1 MSANL
6 AIDRNNVMSENVLTF
21 PKGSVGEFQKTTR
34 FRYMLTSPET
44 SFIMEAHNGLS
55 AKIVEETGFEG
66 VWASGLSVST
76 ALGVRDSNEASWTQ
90 VLEVLEFMADATTVP
105 ILVDA
110 DTGYGNFNNFR
121 RLVDKLIQRDIAA
134 VCIEDKLFPKTN
146 SFLGEN
152 QPLADIDEF
161 CGKIKAGKD
170 AQTDDD
176 FSVVARVEALIAG
189 WGLNEALRRA
199 EAYHQAGA
207 DAILIHSKESVAD
220 EILAFTKEW
229 ANRSP
234 VVIVPTKY
242 YATPTQQFRD
252 AGVNLIIWAN
262 HNVRA
267 AITAMRE
274 TSRQIFEDQNL
285 IWAEENVAR
294 LGDVFVIA
302 GNDEL
307 ADAEDRYLAKRA
319 ETNAVVLAAS
329 RGRQLEDLTED
340 RPKCMVDVRGK
351 PLLHRLVGSF
361 NDAGVRELTVVTGY
375 KSDTVE
381 FPGIKTVE
389 NTEYETSGEVASLAC
404 ASDALNGECLVSY
417 GDIMFRSHVLN
428 LLLDCD
434 ADIAV
439 VVDSNWQEERSV
451 TTKRTVDLVQCSHP
465 YSADYFDEAV
475 AELTRIDSSLPES
488 KANGEWIGLAKFSEK
503 GSALLQAQINQ
514 MREDGSLDKASMTDL
529 FNRLIDDGAKPQV
542 VYITGHWLDVNDAF
556 DLARARNF

>member
-1 MSANL
+1 
-6 AIDRNNVMSENVLTF
+6 MSENVLAF
-21 PKGSVGEFQKTTR
+21 PKGSASEVRKTTR
-34 FRYMLTSPET
+34 FSEMLTSPET
-44 SFIMEAHNGLS
+44 SFVMEAHNGLS

-66 VWASGLSVST
+66 VWASGLSMSA

-90 VLEVLEFMADATTVP
+90 VLEVLEFMADATSIP

-121 RLVDKLIQRDIAA
+121 RLVNKLIQRDIAA

-146 SFLGEN
+146 SFLGQN
-152 QPLADIDEF
+152 QPLADVDEF

-170 AQTDDD
+170 AQADDS

-189 WGLNEALRRA
+189 WGLKEALRRA
-199 EAYHQAGA
+199 EAYHEAGA

-242 YATPTQQFRD
+242 YGTPTQHFRD

-262 HNVRA
+262 HNMRA
-267 AITAMRE
+267 AISAMRE
-274 TSRQIFEDQNL
+274 TSQQIFENQNL
-285 IWAEENVAR
+285 VWAEENVAR

-302 GNDEL
+302 GNEEL
-307 ADAEDRYLAKRA
+307 SEAEDRYLAKRA
-319 ETNAVVLAAS
+319 ETKAVILAAT
-329 RGRQLEDLTED
+329 RGSKLEDLTVD

-375 KSDTVE
+375 KADTVN
-381 FPGIKTVE
+381 FPGINTEE
-389 NTEYETSGEVASLAC
+389 NTDFETTGEVASLAC
-404 ASDALNGECLVSY
+404 SMDALKGECVVSY

-428 LLLDCD
+428 QLLDCE

-439 VVDSNWQEERSV
+439 VVDANWKQERVE
-451 TTKRTVDLVQCSHP
+451 TTKRTVDLAACSHA
-465 YSADYFDEAV
+465 YTGDYFDDEV
-475 AELTRIDSSLPES
+475 SVLTRLES
-488 KANGEWIGLAKFSEK
+488 AMNEADANGEWIGLAKFSAK
-503 GSALLQAQINQ
+503 GSELLRAELDN
-514 MREDGSLDKASMTDL
+514 MKSDGSLAKASMNDL
-529 FNRLIDDGAKPQV
+529 FNRLIDSGAKPQV
-542 VYITGHWLDVNDAF
+542 VYITGNWLDVNDAF

>member
-1 MSANL
+1 
-6 AIDRNNVMSENVLTF
+6 MSENVLAF
-21 PKGSVGEFQKTTR
+21 PKGSAGEVLKTTR
-34 FRYMLTSPET
+34 FREMLTSPET
-44 SFIMEAHNGLS
+44 SFVMEAHNGLS

-66 VWASGLSVST
+66 VWASGLSMSA

-90 VLEVLEFMADATTVP
+90 VLEVLEFMADATTIP

-121 RLVDKLIQRDIAA
+121 RLVNKLIQRDIAA

-146 SFLGEN
+146 SFLGQN
-152 QPLADIDEF
+152 QPLADVDEF

-170 AQTDDD
+170 AQADDS
-176 FSVVARVEALIAG
+176 FSIVARVEALIAG
-189 WGLNEALRRA
+189 WGLKEALRRA
-199 EAYHQAGA
+199 EAYHEAGA

-242 YATPTQQFRD
+242 YGTPTQHFRD

-262 HNVRA
+262 HNMRA
-267 AITAMRE
+267 AISAMRE
-274 TSRQIFEDQNL
+274 TSQQIFENQNL
-285 IWAEENVAR
+285 VWAEENVAR

-302 GNDEL
+302 GNEEL
-307 ADAEDRYLAKRA
+307 SEAEDRYLAKRA
-319 ETNAVVLAAS
+319 ETKAVILAAT
-329 RGRQLEDLTED
+329 RGSKLEDLTVD

-375 KSDTVE
+375 KADTVN
-381 FPGIKTVE
+381 FPGINTAE
-389 NTEYETSGEVASLAC
+389 NTEFETTGEVASLAC
-404 ASDALNGECLVSY
+404 SMDALKGECVVSY

-428 LLLDCD
+428 QLLDCE

-439 VVDSNWQEERSV
+439 VVDANWKQERAE
-451 TTKRTVDLVQCSHP
+451 TTKRTVDLAACNHA
-465 YSADYFDEAV
+465 YTGDYFDDEV
-475 AELTRIDSSLPES
+475 SELTRLDSAMNEAD
-488 KANGEWIGLAKFSEK
+488 ANGEWIGLAKFSAK
-503 GSALLQAQINQ
+503 GSELLRAELDN
-514 MREDGSLDKASMTDL
+514 MKSDGSLGKASMNDL
-529 FNRLIDDGAKPQV
+529 FNRLIDSGAKPQV
-542 VYITGHWLDVNDAF
+542 VYITGNWLDVNDAF

>member
-1 MSANL
+1 
-6 AIDRNNVMSENVLTF
+6 MSENVLAF
-21 PKGSVGEFQKTTR
+21 PKGSAGEVLKTTR
-34 FRYMLTSPET
+34 FREMLTSPET
-44 SFIMEAHNGLS
+44 SFVMEAHNGLS

-66 VWASGLSVST
+66 VWASGLSMSA

-90 VLEVLEFMADATTVP
+90 VLEVLEFMADATTIP

-121 RLVDKLIQRDIAA
+121 RLVNKLIQRDIAA

-146 SFLGEN
+146 SFLGQN
-152 QPLADIDEF
+152 QPLADVDEF

-170 AQTDDD
+170 AQADDS
-176 FSVVARVEALIAG
+176 FSIVARVEALIAG
-189 WGLNEALRRA
+189 WGLKEALRRA
-199 EAYHQAGA
+199 EAYHEAGA

-242 YATPTQQFRD
+242 YGTPTQHFRD

-262 HNVRA
+262 HNMRA
-267 AITAMRE
+267 AISAMRE
-274 TSRQIFEDQNL
+274 TSQQIFENQNL
-285 IWAEENVAR
+285 VWAEENVAR

-302 GNDEL
+302 GNEEL
-307 ADAEDRYLAKRA
+307 SEAEDRYLAKRA
-319 ETNAVVLAAS
+319 ETKAVILAAT
-329 RGRQLEDLTED
+329 RGSKLEDLTVD

-375 KSDTVE
+375 KADTVN
-381 FPGIKTVE
+381 FPGINTAE
-389 NTEYETSGEVASLAC
+389 NTDFETTGEVASLAC
-404 ASDALNGECLVSY
+404 SMDALKGECVVSY

-428 LLLDCD
+428 QLLDCE

-439 VVDSNWQEERSV
+439 VVDANWKQERAE
-451 TTKRTVDLVQCSHP
+451 TTKRTVDLAACNHA
-465 YSADYFDEAV
+465 YTGDYFDDEV
-475 AELTRIDSSLPES
+475 SELTRLDSAMNEAD
-488 KANGEWIGLAKFSEK
+488 ANGEWIGLAKFSAK
-503 GSALLQAQINQ
+503 GSELLRAELDN
-514 MREDGSLDKASMTDL
+514 MKSDGSLGKASMNDL
-529 FNRLIDDGAKPQV
+529 FNRLIDSGAKPQV
-542 VYITGHWLDVNDAF
+542 VYITGNWLDVNDAF

>member
-1 MSANL
+1 
-6 AIDRNNVMSENVLTF
+6 MSENVLAF
-21 PKGSVGEFQKTTR
+21 PKGSASEVRKTTR
-34 FRYMLTSPET
+34 FREMLTSPET

-66 VWASGLSVST
+66 VWASGLSMSA

-90 VLEVLEFMADATTVP
+90 VLEVLEFMADATSIP

-121 RLVDKLIQRDIAA
+121 RLVNKLIQRDIAA

-146 SFLGEN
+146 SFLGQN
-152 QPLADIDEF
+152 QPLADVDEF
-161 CGKIKAGKD
+161 CGKIRAGKD
-170 AQTDDD
+170 AQADDS

-189 WGLNEALRRA
+189 WGLKEALRRA
-199 EAYHQAGA
+199 EAYHEAGA

-242 YATPTQQFRD
+242 YGTPTQHFRD

-262 HNVRA
+262 HNMRA
-267 AITAMRE
+267 AISAMRE
-274 TSRQIFEDQNL
+274 TSQQIFENQNL
-285 IWAEENVAR
+285 VWAEENVAR

-302 GNDEL
+302 GNEEL
-307 ADAEDRYLAKRA
+307 SEAEDRYLAKRA
-319 ETNAVVLAAS
+319 ETKAVILAAT
-329 RGRQLEDLTED
+329 RGSKLEDLTMD

-375 KSDTVE
+375 KADTVN
-381 FPGIKTVE
+381 FPGINTAE
-389 NTEYETSGEVASLAC
+389 NTDFETTGEVASLAC
-404 ASDALNGECLVSY
+404 SMDALKGECVVSY

-428 LLLDCD
+428 QLLDCE

-439 VVDSNWQEERSV
+439 VVDANWKQERAE
-451 TTKRTVDLVQCSHP
+451 TTKRTVDLAACSHA
-465 YSADYFDEAV
+465 YTGDYFDDEV
-475 AELTRIDSSLPES
+475 SELTRLDSAMNEAD
-488 KANGEWIGLAKFSEK
+488 ANGEWIGLAKFSAN
-503 GSALLQAQINQ
+503 GSELLRAELDN
-514 MREDGSLDKASMTDL
+514 MKSDGSLAKASMNDL
-529 FNRLIDDGAKPQV
+529 FNRLIDSGAKPQV
-542 VYITGHWLDVNDAF
+542 VYITGNWLDVNDAF

>member
-1 MSANL
+1 
-6 AIDRNNVMSENVLTF
+6 MSENVLAF
-21 PKGSVGEFQKTTR
+21 SKGSTGEVSKTTR
-34 FRYMLTSPET
+34 FREMLTSSET
-44 SFIMEAHNGLS
+44 SFVMEAHNGLS

-66 VWASGLSVST
+66 VWASGLSMSA

-90 VLEVLEFMADATTVP
+90 VLEVLEFMADATSIP

-121 RLVDKLIQRDIAA
+121 RLVNKLIQRDIAA

-146 SFLGEN
+146 SFLGQN
-152 QPLADIDEF
+152 QPLADVDEF

-170 AQTDDD
+170 AQADDS

-189 WGLNEALRRA
+189 WGLKEALRRA
-199 EAYHQAGA
+199 EAYHEAGA

-242 YATPTQQFRD
+242 YGTPTQHFRD

-262 HNVRA
+262 HNMRA
-267 AITAMRE
+267 AISAMRE
-274 TSRQIFEDQNL
+274 TSQQIFENQNL
-285 IWAEENVAR
+285 VWAEENVAR

-302 GNDEL
+302 GNGEL
-307 ADAEDRYLAKRA
+307 SEAENRYLAKRA
-319 ETNAVVLAAS
+319 ETKAVILAAT
-329 RGRQLEDLTED
+329 RGSKLEDLTVD

-351 PLLHRLVGSF
+351 PILHRLVGSF

-375 KSDTVE
+375 KADTVN
-381 FPGIKTVE
+381 FPGINTAE
-389 NTEYETSGEVASLAC
+389 NTDFETTGEVASLAC
-404 ASDALNGECLVSY
+404 SMDALKGECVVSY

-428 LLLDCD
+428 QLLDCE

-439 VVDSNWQEERSV
+439 VVDANWKQERAE
-451 TTKRTVDLVQCSHP
+451 TKKRTVDLAACSHA
-465 YSADYFDEAV
+465 YTGDYFDDEV
-475 AELTRIDSSLPES
+475 SELTRLDSAMNEAD
-488 KANGEWIGLAKFSEK
+488 ANGEWIGLAKFSAK
-503 GSALLQAQINQ
+503 GIELLRAELDN
-514 MREDGSLDKASMTDL
+514 MKSDGSLANASMNDL
-529 FNRLIDDGAKPQV
+529 FNRLIDSGVKPQV
-542 VYITGHWLDVNDAF
+542 VYITGNWLDVNDAF

>member
-1 MSANL
+1 
-6 AIDRNNVMSENVLTF
+6 MSENVLAF
-21 PKGSVGEFQKTTR
+21 PKGSASEARKTTR
-34 FRYMLTSPET
+34 FREMLTSPET

-66 VWASGLSVST
+66 VWASGLSMSA

-90 VLEVLEFMADATTVP
+90 VLEVLEFMADATSIP

-121 RLVDKLIQRDIAA
+121 RLVNKLIQRDIAA

-146 SFLGEN
+146 SFLGQN
-152 QPLADIDEF
+152 QPLADVDEF
-161 CGKIKAGKD
+161 CGKIRAGKD
-170 AQTDDD
+170 AQADDS

-189 WGLNEALRRA
+189 WGLKEALRRA
-199 EAYHQAGA
+199 EAYHEAGA

-242 YATPTQQFRD
+242 YGTPTQHFRD

-262 HNVRA
+262 HNMRA
-267 AITAMRE
+267 AISAMRE
-274 TSRQIFEDQNL
+274 TSQQIFENQNL
-285 IWAEENVAR
+285 VWAEENVAR

-302 GNDEL
+302 GNEEL
-307 ADAEDRYLAKRA
+307 SEAEDRYLAKRA
-319 ETNAVVLAAS
+319 ETKAVILAAT
-329 RGRQLEDLTED
+329 RGSKLEDLTMD

-375 KSDTVE
+375 KADTVN
-381 FPGIKTVE
+381 FPGINTAE
-389 NTEYETSGEVASLAC
+389 NTDFETTGEVASLAC
-404 ASDALNGECLVSY
+404 SMDALQGECVVSY

-428 LLLDCD
+428 QLLDCE

-439 VVDSNWQEERSV
+439 VVDANWKQERAE
-451 TTKRTVDLVQCSHP
+451 TTKRTVDLAACSHA
-465 YSADYFDEAV
+465 YTGDYFDDEV
-475 AELTRIDSSLPES
+475 SELTRLDSAMNEAD
-488 KANGEWIGLAKFSEK
+488 ANGEWIGLAKFSAN
-503 GSALLQAQINQ
+503 GSELLRAELDN
-514 MREDGSLDKASMTDL
+514 MKSDGSLAKASMNDL
-529 FNRLIDDGAKPQV
+529 FNRLIDSGAKPQV
-542 VYITGHWLDVNDAF
+542 VYITGNWLDVNDAF

>member
-1 MSANL
+1 
-6 AIDRNNVMSENVLTF
+6 MSENVLAF
-21 PKGSVGEFQKTTR
+21 SKGSTGEVSKTTR
-34 FRYMLTSPET
+34 FREMLTSSET
-44 SFIMEAHNGLS
+44 SFVMEAHNGLS

-66 VWASGLSVST
+66 VWASGLSMSA

-90 VLEVLEFMADATTVP
+90 VLEVLEFMADATSIP

-121 RLVDKLIQRDIAA
+121 RLVNKLIQRDIAA

-146 SFLGEN
+146 SFLGQN
-152 QPLADIDEF
+152 QPLADVDEF

-170 AQTDDD
+170 AQADDS

-189 WGLNEALRRA
+189 WGLKEALRRA
-199 EAYHQAGA
+199 EAYHEAGA

-242 YATPTQQFRD
+242 YGTPTQHFRD

-262 HNVRA
+262 HNMRA
-267 AITAMRE
+267 AISAMRE
-274 TSRQIFEDQNL
+274 TSQQIFENQNL
-285 IWAEENVAR
+285 VWAEENVAR

-302 GNDEL
+302 GNGEL
-307 ADAEDRYLAKRA
+307 SEAENRYLAKRA
-319 ETNAVVLAAS
+319 ETKAVILAAT
-329 RGRQLEDLTED
+329 RGSKLEDLTVD

-375 KSDTVE
+375 KAGTVN
-381 FPGIKTVE
+381 FPGINTAE
-389 NTEYETSGEVASLAC
+389 NTDFETTGEVASLSC
-404 ASDALNGECLVSY
+404 SMDALKGECVVSY

-428 LLLDCD
+428 QLLDCE

-439 VVDSNWQEERSV
+439 VVDANWKQERVE
-451 TTKRTVDLVQCSHP
+451 TTKRTVDLAACSHA
-465 YSADYFDEAV
+465 YTGDYFDDEV
-475 AELTRIDSSLPES
+475 SELTRLDSAMNEAD
-488 KANGEWIGLAKFSEK
+488 ANGEWIGLAKFSAK
-503 GSALLQAQINQ
+503 GSELLRAELDN
-514 MREDGSLDKASMTDL
+514 MKSDGSLGKSSMNDL
-529 FNRLIDDGAKPQV
+529 FNRLIDSGVKPQV
-542 VYITGHWLDVNDAF
+542 VYITGNWLDVNDAF

>member
-1 MSANL
+1 
-6 AIDRNNVMSENVLTF
+6 MSENVLAF
-21 PKGSVGEFQKTTR
+21 PKGSASEVRKTTR
-34 FRYMLTSPET
+34 FREMLTSPET
-44 SFIMEAHNGLS
+44 SFVMEAHNGLS

-66 VWASGLSVST
+66 VWASGLSMSA

-90 VLEVLEFMADATTVP
+90 VLEVLEFMADATSIP

-121 RLVDKLIQRDIAA
+121 RLVNKLIQRDIAA

-146 SFLGEN
+146 SFLGQN
-152 QPLADIDEF
+152 QPLADVDEF

-170 AQTDDD
+170 AQADDS

-189 WGLNEALRRA
+189 WGLKEALRRA
-199 EAYHQAGA
+199 EAYHEAGA

-242 YATPTQQFRD
+242 YGTPTQHFRD

-262 HNVRA
+262 HNMRA
-267 AITAMRE
+267 AISAMRE
-274 TSRQIFEDQNL
+274 TSQQIFENQNL
-285 IWAEENVAR
+285 VWAEENVAR

-302 GNDEL
+302 GNEEL
-307 ADAEDRYLAKRA
+307 SEAEDRYLAKRA
-319 ETNAVVLAAS
+319 ETKAVILAAT
-329 RGRQLEDLTED
+329 RGSKLEDLTVD

-375 KSDTVE
+375 KADTVN
-381 FPGIKTVE
+381 FPGINTAE
-389 NTEYETSGEVASLAC
+389 NTDFETTGEVASLAC
-404 ASDALNGECLVSY
+404 SMDALKGECVVSY

-428 LLLDCD
+428 QLLDCE

-439 VVDSNWQEERSV
+439 VVDANWKQERVE
-451 TTKRTVDLVQCSHP
+451 TTKRTVDLAACSHA
-465 YSADYFDEAV
+465 YTGDYFDDEV
-475 AELTRIDSSLPES
+475 SELTRLDSAMNEAD
-488 KANGEWIGLAKFSEK
+488 ANGEWIGLVKFSAK
-503 GSALLQAQINQ
+503 GSELLRAELDN
-514 MREDGSLDKASMTDL
+514 MKSDGSLGKASMNDL
-529 FNRLIDDGAKPQV
+529 FNRLIDSGAKPQV
-542 VYITGHWLDVNDAF
+542 VYITGNWLDVNDAF

>member
-1 MSANL
+1 
-6 AIDRNNVMSENVLTF
+6 MSENVLAF
-21 PKGSVGEFQKTTR
+21 PKGSASETRKTTR
-34 FRYMLTSPET
+34 FREMLTSPET

-66 VWASGLSVST
+66 VWASGLSISA

-90 VLEVLEFMADATTVP
+90 VLEVLEFMADATTIP

-121 RLVDKLIQRDIAA
+121 RLVNKLIQRDIAA

-146 SFLGEN
+146 SFLGQN
-152 QPLADIDEF
+152 QPLADVDEF

-170 AQTDDD
+170 AQADGN

-189 WGLNEALRRA
+189 WGLEEALRRA
-199 EAYHQAGA
+199 EAYHEAGA

-242 YATPTQQFRD
+242 YGTPTQHFRD
-252 AGVNLIIWAN
+252 AGINLIIWAN
-262 HNVRA
+262 HNMRA
-267 AITAMRE
+267 AISAMRE
-274 TSRQIFEDQNL
+274 TSRQIFENQNL
-285 IWAEENVAR
+285 VWAEENVAR

-302 GNDEL
+302 GNEEL
-307 ADAEDRYLAKRA
+307 SEAEDRYLAKRA
-319 ETNAVVLAAS
+319 ETKAVVLAAT
-329 RGRQLEDLTED
+329 RGSKLEELTVD

-375 KSDTVE
+375 KADAVN
-381 FPGIKTVE
+381 FPGINTAE
-389 NTEYETSGEVASLAC
+389 NTDFEATGEVASLAC
-404 ASDALNGECLVSY
+404 AMDALKGECIVSY

-428 LLLDCD
+428 QLLDCE

-439 VVDSNWQEERSV
+439 VVDANWKQERAEA
-451 TTKRTVDLVQCSHP
+451 TKRTMDLAACSHA
-465 YSADYFDEAV
+465 YTGDYFDDEV
-475 AELTRIDSSLPES
+475 SELTRLDSAMNEDDAS
-488 KANGEWIGLAKFSEK
+488 GEWIGLAKFSAK
-503 GSALLQAQINQ
+503 GSELLRAELDK
-514 MREDGSLDKASMTDL
+514 MKLDGSLAKASMNDL
-529 FNRLIDDGAKPQV
+529 FNRLIGSGAKPQV
-542 VYITGHWLDVNDAF
+542 VYITGNWLDVNDAF

>member
-1 MSANL
+1 
-6 AIDRNNVMSENVLTF
+6 MSENVLAF
-21 PKGSVGEFQKTTR
+21 PKGSASEVRKTTR
-34 FRYMLTSPET
+34 FREMLTSPET

-66 VWASGLSVST
+66 VWASGLSMSA

-90 VLEVLEFMADATTVP
+90 VLEVLEFMADATSIP

-121 RLVDKLIQRDIAA
+121 RLVNKLIQRDIAA

-146 SFLGEN
+146 SFLGQN
-152 QPLADIDEF
+152 QPLADVDEF
-161 CGKIKAGKD
+161 CGKIRAGKD
-170 AQTDDD
+170 AQADDS

-189 WGLNEALRRA
+189 WGLKEALRRA
-199 EAYHQAGA
+199 EAYHEAGA

-242 YATPTQQFRD
+242 YGTPTQHFRD

-262 HNVRA
+262 HNMRA
-267 AITAMRE
+267 AISAMRE
-274 TSRQIFEDQNL
+274 TSQQIFENQNL
-285 IWAEENVAR
+285 VWAEENVAR

-302 GNDEL
+302 GNEEL
-307 ADAEDRYLAKRA
+307 SEAEDRYLAKRA
-319 ETNAVVLAAS
+319 ETKAVILAAT
-329 RGRQLEDLTED
+329 RGSKLEDLTMD

-375 KSDTVE
+375 KADTVN
-381 FPGIKTVE
+381 FPGINTAE
-389 NTEYETSGEVASLAC
+389 NTDFETTGEVASLAC
-404 ASDALNGECLVSY
+404 SMDALQGECVVSY

-428 LLLDCD
+428 QLLDCE

-439 VVDSNWQEERSV
+439 VVDANWKQERAE
-451 TTKRTVDLVQCSHP
+451 TTKRTVDLAACSHA
-465 YSADYFDEAV
+465 YTGDYFDDEV
-475 AELTRIDSSLPES
+475 SELTRLDSAMNEAD
-488 KANGEWIGLAKFSEK
+488 ANGEWIGLAKFSAN
-503 GSALLQAQINQ
+503 GSELLRAELDN
-514 MREDGSLDKASMTDL
+514 MKSDGSLAKASMNDL
-529 FNRLIDDGAKPQV
+529 FNRLIDSGAKPQV
-542 VYITGHWLDVNDAF
+542 VYITGNWLDVNDAF

>member
-1 MSANL
+1 
-6 AIDRNNVMSENVLTF
+6 MSENVLAF
-21 PKGSVGEFQKTTR
+21 PKGSASEVRKTTR
-34 FRYMLTSPET
+34 FREMLTSPET

-66 VWASGLSVST
+66 VWASGLSMSA

-90 VLEVLEFMADATTVP
+90 VLEVLEFMADATSIP

-121 RLVDKLIQRDIAA
+121 RLVNKLIQRDIAA

-146 SFLGEN
+146 SFLGQN
-152 QPLADIDEF
+152 QPLADVDEF

-170 AQTDDD
+170 AQADDS
-176 FSVVARVEALIAG
+176 FSVVARIEALIAG
-189 WGLNEALRRA
+189 WGLKEALRRA
-199 EAYHQAGA
+199 EAYHEAGA

-242 YATPTQQFRD
+242 YGTPTQHFRD

-262 HNVRA
+262 HNMRA
-267 AITAMRE
+267 AISAMRE
-274 TSRQIFEDQNL
+274 TSQQIFENQNL
-285 IWAEENVAR
+285 VWAEENVAR

-302 GNDEL
+302 GNEEL
-307 ADAEDRYLAKRA
+307 SEAEDRYLAKRA
-319 ETNAVVLAAS
+319 ETKAVILAAT
-329 RGRQLEDLTED
+329 RGSKLEDLTMD

-375 KSDTVE
+375 KADTVN
-381 FPGIKTVE
+381 FPGINTAE
-389 NTEYETSGEVASLAC
+389 NTDFETTGEVASLAC
-404 ASDALNGECLVSY
+404 SMDALQGECVVSY

-428 LLLDCD
+428 QLLDCE

-439 VVDSNWQEERSV
+439 VVDANWKQERAE
-451 TTKRTVDLVQCSHP
+451 TTKRTVDLAACSHA
-465 YSADYFDEAV
+465 YTGDYFDDEV
-475 AELTRIDSSLPES
+475 SELTRLDNAMNEAD
-488 KANGEWIGLAKFSEK
+488 ANGEWIGLAKFSAN
-503 GSALLQAQINQ
+503 GSELLRAELDN
-514 MREDGSLDKASMTDL
+514 MKSDGSLAKASMNDL
-529 FNRLIDDGAKPQV
+529 FNRLIDSGAKPQV
-542 VYITGHWLDVNDAF
+542 VYITGNWLDVNDAF

>member
-1 MSANL
+1 
-6 AIDRNNVMSENVLTF
+6 MSENVLAF
-21 PKGSVGEFQKTTR
+21 PKGSASEVRKTTR
-34 FRYMLTSPET
+34 FREMLISPET
-44 SFIMEAHNGLS
+44 SFVMEAHNGLS

-66 VWASGLSVST
+66 VWASGLSMSA

-90 VLEVLEFMADATTVP
+90 VLEVLEFMADATTIP

-121 RLVDKLIQRDIAA
+121 RLVNKLIQRDIAA

-146 SFLGEN
+146 SFLGQN
-152 QPLADIDEF
+152 QPLADVDEF

-170 AQTDDD
+170 AQADDS

-189 WGLNEALRRA
+189 WGLKEALRRA
-199 EAYHQAGA
+199 EAYHEAGA

-242 YATPTQQFRD
+242 YGTPTQHFRD

-262 HNVRA
+262 HNMRA
-267 AITAMRE
+267 AISAMRE
-274 TSRQIFEDQNL
+274 TSQQIFENQNL
-285 IWAEENVAR
+285 VWAEENVAR

-302 GNDEL
+302 GNEEL
-307 ADAEDRYLAKRA
+307 SEAEDRYLAKRA
-319 ETNAVVLAAS
+319 ETKAVILAAT
-329 RGRQLEDLTED
+329 RGSKLEELTVD

-375 KSDTVE
+375 KADAVN
-381 FPGIKTVE
+381 FPGINTVE
-389 NTEYETSGEVASLAC
+389 NTDFETTGEVASLAC
-404 ASDALNGECLVSY
+404 SMDALKGECVVSY

-428 LLLDCD
+428 QLLECE

-439 VVDSNWQEERSV
+439 VVDANWKQERAE
-451 TTKRTVDLVQCSHP
+451 TTKRTMDLVACSHA
-465 YSADYFDEAV
+465 YTGDYFDDEV
-475 AELTRIDSSLPES
+475 SELTRLDSAMSDGE
-488 KANGEWIGLAKFSEK
+488 ANGEWIGLAKFSAK
-503 GSALLQAQINQ
+503 GSELLRAELDS
-514 MREDGSLDKASMTDL
+514 MKSDGSLATASMNDL
-529 FNRLIDDGAKPQV
+529 FNRLIDGGANPQV
-542 VYITGHWLDVNDAF
+542 VYITGNWLDVNDAF

>member
-1 MSANL
+1 
-6 AIDRNNVMSENVLTF
+6 MSENVLAF
-21 PKGSVGEFQKTTR
+21 PKGSAGEVRKTTR
-34 FRYMLTSPET
+34 FSEMLTSPET
-44 SFIMEAHNGLS
+44 SFVMEAHNGLS

-66 VWASGLSVST
+66 VWASGLSMSA

-90 VLEVLEFMADATTVP
+90 VLEVLEFMADATTIP

-121 RLVDKLIQRDIAA
+121 RLVNKLIQRDIAA

-146 SFLGEN
+146 SFLGQN
-152 QPLADIDEF
+152 QPLADVDEF

-170 AQTDDD
+170 AQADDS

-189 WGLNEALRRA
+189 WGLKEALRRA
-199 EAYHQAGA
+199 EAYHEAGA

-242 YATPTQQFRD
+242 YGTPTQHFRD

-262 HNVRA
+262 HNMRA
-267 AITAMRE
+267 AISAMRE
-274 TSRQIFEDQNL
+274 TSQQIFENQNL
-285 IWAEENVAR
+285 VWAEENVAR

-302 GNDEL
+302 GNEEL
-307 ADAEDRYLAKRA
+307 SEAEDRYLAKRA
-319 ETNAVVLAAS
+319 ETKAVILAAT
-329 RGRQLEDLTED
+329 RGSKLEDLTVD

-375 KSDTVE
+375 KADTVN
-381 FPGIKTVE
+381 FPGINTEE
-389 NTEYETSGEVASLAC
+389 NTDFETTGEVASLAC
-404 ASDALNGECLVSY
+404 SMDALKGECVVSY

-428 LLLDCD
+428 QLLDCE

-439 VVDSNWQEERSV
+439 VVDANWKQERAE
-451 TTKRTVDLVQCSHP
+451 TTKRTVDLAACSHA
-465 YSADYFDEAV
+465 YTGDYFDDEV
-475 AELTRIDSSLPES
+475 SELTRLDSAMNEAD
-488 KANGEWIGLAKFSEK
+488 ANGEWIGLAKFSAK
-503 GSALLQAQINQ
+503 GSELLRAELDN
-514 MREDGSLDKASMTDL
+514 MKSDGSLAKASMNDL
-529 FNRLIDDGAKPQV
+529 FNRLIDSGAKPQV
-542 VYITGHWLDVNDAF
+542 VYITGNWLDVNDAF

>member
-1 MSANL
+1 
-6 AIDRNNVMSENVLTF
+6 MSENVLAF
-21 PKGSVGEFQKTTR
+21 PKGSAGEVLKTTR
-34 FRYMLTSPET
+34 FREMLTSPET
-44 SFIMEAHNGLS
+44 SFVMEAHNGLS
-55 AKIVEETGFEG
+55 AKIVQETGFEG
-66 VWASGLSVST
+66 VWASGLSMSA

-90 VLEVLEFMADATTVP
+90 VLEVLEFMADATTIP

-121 RLVDKLIQRDIAA
+121 RLVNKLIQRDIAA

-146 SFLGEN
+146 SFLGQN
-152 QPLADIDEF
+152 QPLADVDEF

-170 AQTDDD
+170 AQADDS
-176 FSVVARVEALIAG
+176 FSIVARVEALIAG
-189 WGLNEALRRA
+189 WGLKEALRRA
-199 EAYHQAGA
+199 EAYHEAGA

-242 YATPTQQFRD
+242 YGTPTQHFRD

-262 HNVRA
+262 HNMRA
-267 AITAMRE
+267 AISAMRE
-274 TSRQIFEDQNL
+274 TSQKIFENQNL
-285 IWAEENVAR
+285 VWAEENVAR

-302 GNDEL
+302 GNEEL
-307 ADAEDRYLAKRA
+307 SEAEDRYLAKRA
-319 ETNAVVLAAS
+319 ETKAVILAAT
-329 RGRQLEDLTED
+329 RGSKLEDLTVD

-375 KSDTVE
+375 KADTVN
-381 FPGIKTVE
+381 FPGINTAE
-389 NTEYETSGEVASLAC
+389 NTEFETTGEVASLAC
-404 ASDALNGECLVSY
+404 SMDALKGECVVSY

-428 LLLDCD
+428 QLLDCE

-439 VVDSNWQEERSV
+439 VVDANWKQERAE
-451 TTKRTVDLVQCSHP
+451 TTKRTVDLAACNHA
-465 YSADYFDEAV
+465 YTGDYFDDEV
-475 AELTRIDSSLPES
+475 SELTRLDSAMNEAD
-488 KANGEWIGLAKFSEK
+488 ANGEWIGLAKFSAK
-503 GSALLQAQINQ
+503 GSELLRAELDN
-514 MREDGSLDKASMTDL
+514 MKSDGSLGKASMNDL
-529 FNRLIDDGAKPQV
+529 FNRLIDSGAKPQV
-542 VYITGHWLDVNDAF
+542 VYITGNWLDVNDAF

>member
-1 MSANL
+1 
-6 AIDRNNVMSENVLTF
+6 MSENVLAF
-21 PKGSVGEFQKTTR
+21 SKGSTGEVSKTSR
-34 FRYMLTSPET
+34 FREMLTSSET
-44 SFIMEAHNGLS
+44 SFVMEAHNGLS

-66 VWASGLSVST
+66 VWASGLSMSA

-90 VLEVLEFMADATTVP
+90 VLEVLEFMADATSIP

-121 RLVDKLIQRDIAA
+121 RLVNKLIQRDIAA

-146 SFLGEN
+146 SFLGQN
-152 QPLADIDEF
+152 QPLADVDEF

-170 AQTDDD
+170 AQADDS

-189 WGLNEALRRA
+189 WGLKEALRRA
-199 EAYHQAGA
+199 EAYHEAGA

-242 YATPTQQFRD
+242 YGTPTQHFRD

-262 HNVRA
+262 HNMRA
-267 AITAMRE
+267 AISAMRE
-274 TSRQIFEDQNL
+274 TSQQIFENQNL
-285 IWAEENVAR
+285 VWAEENVAR

-302 GNDEL
+302 GNGEL
-307 ADAEDRYLAKRA
+307 SEAENRYLAKRA
-319 ETNAVVLAAS
+319 ETKAVILAAT
-329 RGRQLEDLTED
+329 RGSKLEDLTVD

-375 KSDTVE
+375 KAGTVN
-381 FPGIKTVE
+381 FPGINTAE
-389 NTEYETSGEVASLAC
+389 NTDFETTGEVASLSC
-404 ASDALNGECLVSY
+404 SMDALKGECVVSY

-428 LLLDCD
+428 QLLDCE

-439 VVDSNWQEERSV
+439 VVDANWKQERVE
-451 TTKRTVDLVQCSHP
+451 TTKRTVDLAACSHA
-465 YSADYFDEAV
+465 YTGDYFDDEV
-475 AELTRIDSSLPES
+475 SELTRLDSAMNEAD
-488 KANGEWIGLAKFSEK
+488 ANGEWIGLAKFSAK
-503 GSALLQAQINQ
+503 GSELLRAELDN
-514 MREDGSLDKASMTDL
+514 MKSDGSLGKSSMNDL
-529 FNRLIDDGAKPQV
+529 FNRLIDSGAKPQV
-542 VYITGHWLDVNDAF
+542 VYITGNWLDVNDAF

>member
-1 MSANL
+1 
-6 AIDRNNVMSENVLTF
+6 MSENVLAF
-21 PKGSVGEFQKTTR
+21 PKGSAGESRKTTL
-34 FRYMLTSPET
+34 FREMLTSPDT

-66 VWASGLSVST
+66 IWASGLSVST

-90 VLEVLEFMADATTVP
+90 VLEVLEFMADATSIP

-121 RLVDKLIQRDIAA
+121 RLVEKLIQRNIAA

-152 QPLADIDEF
+152 QPLADVDEF

-170 AQTDDD
+170 AQINED

-189 WGLNEALRRA
+189 WGLDEALRRA
-199 EAYHQAGA
+199 EAYHRAGA

-242 YATPTQQFRD
+242 YATPTQHFRD

-267 AITAMRE
+267 SISAMRN
-274 TSRQIFEDQNL
+274 TSRQIFENQNL
-285 IWAEENVAR
+285 IWAEENVTR

-307 ADAEDRYLAKRA
+307 AEAENRYLSKRA
-319 ETNAVVLAAS
+319 ETRAVVLAAS
-329 RGRQLEDLTED
+329 RGRKLEELTED

-361 NDAGVRELTVVTGY
+361 NDAGLRDLTVVTGY
-375 KSDTVE
+375 KSDTVHY
-381 FPGIKTVE
+381 PGIKTVE
-389 NTEYETSGEVASLAC
+389 NAEYEITGEVASLAC
-404 ASDALNGECLVSY
+404 ASAALNGECVISY
-417 GDIMFRSHVLN
+417 GDNMFRSHVLN
-428 LLLDCD
+428 QMLDCE
-434 ADIAV
+434 ADISV
-439 VVDSNWQEERSV
+439 VVDANWKEERTE
-451 TTKRTVDLVQCSHP
+451 TTKRTMDLVQCSSP
-465 YSADYFDEAV
+465 YSADYFDEAIP
-475 AELTRIDSSLPES
+475 ELTRIDSELPGDA
-488 KANGEWIGLAKFSEK
+488 ANGEWIGLAKFSEK
-503 GSALLQAQINQ
+503 GSKLLCEELEK
-514 MREDGSLDKASMTDL
+514 MREEGLLEKASLIDL
-529 FNRLIDDGAKPQV
+529 FTRMIKAGLKPRV

>member
-1 MSANL
+1 
-6 AIDRNNVMSENVLTF
+6 MSENVLAF
-21 PKGSVGEFQKTTR
+21 PKGSAGEVLKTTR
-34 FRYMLTSPET
+34 FREMLTSPET
-44 SFIMEAHNGLS
+44 SFVMEAHNGLS

-66 VWASGLSVST
+66 VWASGLSMSA

-90 VLEVLEFMADATTVP
+90 VLEVLEFMADATTIP

-121 RLVDKLIQRDIAA
+121 RLVNKLIQRDIAA

-146 SFLGEN
+146 SFLGQN
-152 QPLADIDEF
+152 QPLADVDEF

-170 AQTDDD
+170 AQADDS
-176 FSVVARVEALIAG
+176 FSIVARVEALIAG
-189 WGLNEALRRA
+189 WGLKEALRRA
-199 EAYHQAGA
+199 EAYHEAGA

-242 YATPTQQFRD
+242 YGTPTQHFRD

-262 HNVRA
+262 HNMRA
-267 AITAMRE
+267 AISAMRE
-274 TSRQIFEDQNL
+274 TSQQIFENQNL
-285 IWAEENVAR
+285 VWAEENVAR

-302 GNDEL
+302 GNEEL
-307 ADAEDRYLAKRA
+307 SEAEDRYLAKRA
-319 ETNAVVLAAS
+319 ETKAVILAAT
-329 RGRQLEDLTED
+329 RGSKLEDLTVD

-375 KSDTVE
+375 KADTVN
-381 FPGIKTVE
+381 FPGINTAE
-389 NTEYETSGEVASLAC
+389 NTDFETTGEVASLAC
-404 ASDALNGECLVSY
+404 SMDALKGECVVSY

-428 LLLDCD
+428 QLLDCE

-439 VVDSNWQEERSV
+439 VVDANWKQERAE
-451 TTKRTVDLVQCSHP
+451 TTKRTVDLAACNHA
-465 YSADYFDEAV
+465 YTGDYFDDEV
-475 AELTRIDSSLPES
+475 SELTRLDSAMNEAD
-488 KANGEWIGLAKFSEK
+488 ANGEWIGLAKFSAK
-503 GSALLQAQINQ
+503 GSELLRAELDN
-514 MREDGSLDKASMTDL
+514 MKSDGSLGKASMNDL
-529 FNRLIDDGAKPQV
+529 FNRLMDSGAKPQV
-542 VYITGHWLDVNDAF
+542 VYITGNWLDVNDAF

>member
-1 MSANL
+1 
-6 AIDRNNVMSENVLTF
+6 MSENVLAF
-21 PKGSVGEFQKTTR
+21 PKGSASETRKTTR
-34 FRYMLTSPET
+34 FRKMLTSPET

-66 VWASGLSVST
+66 VWASGLSMSA

-90 VLEVLEFMADATTVP
+90 VLEVLEFMSDATSIP

-121 RLVDKLIQRDIAA
+121 RLVNKLIQRDIAA

-146 SFLGEN
+146 SFLGQN
-152 QPLADIDEF
+152 QPLADVDEF

-170 AQTDDD
+170 AQADGD

-189 WGLNEALRRA
+189 WGLDEALRRA
-199 EAYHQAGA
+199 EAYHDAGA

-242 YATPTQQFRD
+242 YATPTQHFRD
-252 AGVNLIIWAN
+252 AGINLIIWAN
-262 HNVRA
+262 HNMRA
-267 AITAMRE
+267 AISAMRE
-274 TSRQIFEDQNL
+274 TSQQIFDNQNL

-302 GNDEL
+302 GNEEL
-307 ADAEDRYLAKRA
+307 SHAEDRYLAKRA
-319 ETNAVVLAAS
+319 ETKAVVLAAT
-329 RGRQLEDLTED
+329 RGSKLEELTVD

-361 NDAGVRELTVVTGY
+361 NDAGVSDLTVVTGY
-375 KSDTVE
+375 KSEAVSFAGIATAKNNE
-381 FPGIKTVE
+381 F
-389 NTEYETSGEVASLAC
+389 ETTGEVASLAC
-404 ASDALNGECLVSY
+404 ASDALKGECVVSY

-428 LLLDCD
+428 QLLDCE

-439 VVDSNWQEERSV
+439 VVDANWKNERAD
-451 TTKRTVDLVQCSHP
+451 TTKRKMDLATCNNP
-465 YSADYFDEAV
+465 YTGDYFDDEV
-475 AELTRIDSSLPES
+475 TELTRLDNAITEGD
-488 KANGEWIGLAKFSEK
+488 ANGEWIGLAKFSAA
-503 GSALLQAQINQ
+503 GSELLRAELER
-514 MREDGSLDKASMTDL
+514 MKEDGSLEQASMNDL
-529 FNRLIDDGAKPQV
+529 FNRLIAGGAKPQV
-542 VYITGHWLDVNDAF
+542 VYITGNWLDVNDAF

>member
-1 MSANL
+1 
-6 AIDRNNVMSENVLTF
+6 MSENVLAF
-21 PKGSVGEFQKTTR
+21 PKGSAGEVLKTTR
-34 FRYMLTSPET
+34 FREMLTSPET
-44 SFIMEAHNGLS
+44 SFVMEAHNGLS

-66 VWASGLSVST
+66 VWASGLSMSA

-90 VLEVLEFMADATTVP
+90 VLEVLEFMADATTIP

-121 RLVDKLIQRDIAA
+121 RLVNKLIQRDIAA

-146 SFLGEN
+146 SFLGQN
-152 QPLADIDEF
+152 QPLADVDEF

-170 AQTDDD
+170 AQADDS

-189 WGLNEALRRA
+189 WGLKEALRRA
-199 EAYHQAGA
+199 EAYHEAGA

-242 YATPTQQFRD
+242 YGTPTQHFRD

-262 HNVRA
+262 HNMRA
-267 AITAMRE
+267 AISAMRE
-274 TSRQIFEDQNL
+274 TSQQIFENQNL
-285 IWAEENVAR
+285 VWAEENVAR

-302 GNDEL
+302 GNEEL
-307 ADAEDRYLAKRA
+307 SEAEDRYLAKRA
-319 ETNAVVLAAS
+319 ETKAVILAAT
-329 RGRQLEDLTED
+329 RGSKLEDLTVD

-375 KSDTVE
+375 KADTVN
-381 FPGIKTVE
+381 FPGINTAE
-389 NTEYETSGEVASLAC
+389 NTDFETTGEVASLAC
-404 ASDALNGECLVSY
+404 SMDALQGECVVSY

-428 LLLDCD
+428 QLLDCE

-439 VVDSNWQEERSV
+439 VVDANWKQERAE
-451 TTKRTVDLVQCSHP
+451 TTKRTVDLAACSHA
-465 YSADYFDEAV
+465 YTGDYFDDEV
-475 AELTRIDSSLPES
+475 SELTRLDSAMNEAD
-488 KANGEWIGLAKFSEK
+488 ANGEWIGLAKFSAK
-503 GSALLQAQINQ
+503 GSELLRAELDN
-514 MREDGSLDKASMTDL
+514 MKSDGSLGKASMNDL
-529 FNRLIDDGAKPQV
+529 FNRLIDSGAKPQV
-542 VYITGHWLDVNDAF
+542 VYITGNWLDVNDAF